1 MSSVTKENLGVAGS
15 LNSFARNLGM
25 VLGIAM
31 STTIL
36 YSAMSSA
43 YGQHVTTYINGR
55 PDIFNYG
62 MKVTFFGAFL
72 LCAVALLMTMWRIKK
87 QGGFQ
92 KNSL

>member
-1 MSSVTKENLGVAGS
+1 
-15 LNSFARNLGM
+15 M

-72 LCAVALLMTMWRIKK
+72 FMCCGPIDDYVAYQK

-92 KNSL
+92 KHSL